1 MYIGGKLLEREYEIL
16 YDPCASILSFI
27 CKNMD
32 QRRQNHPCIVLPKFP
47 HPKKKTWKELSEY
60 LIQVDET

>member
-16 YDPCASILSFI
+16 YDPCASILNALC

-47 HPKKKTWKELSEY
+47 HPNFP
-60 LIQVDET
+60 IQTNLEGAG